1 MDIQTSHVSDDKSKE
16 ILSLPF
22 KPFLSAKVRRF
33 FDAYSATGQVT
44 KACKIAGM
52 SRETHYQKLASD
64 PAYQEGFARAQQKLN
79 DLIED
84 EIFRRAIDCESDPL
98 LMFLA
103 RGHMPDKYRE
113 RVSADVNLNVNRA
126 ERLLDARRQL
136 IEMRQ
141 HDGTDG

>member
-1 MDIQTSHVSDDKSKE
+1 MPKE
-16 ILSLPF
+16 FLSLPS

-33 FDAYSATGQVT
+33 FDAYASTGRVSH
-44 KACKIAGM
+44 ACKIAGM
-52 SRETHYQKLASD
+52 SRETHYQKLAAD
-64 PAYQEGFARAQQKLN
+64 PAYQAAFAEAQQKL
-79 DLIED
+79 DDIIED
-84 EIFRRAIDCESDPL
+84 EIFRRAIECESDPL

-103 RGHMPDKYRE
+103 RGHMPEKYRE